1 VKQGGLVGQ
10 NATRIRTIGTG
21 RLRGFT
27 ATDTNLTGGVDAAQ
41 GLFRTLAGR
50 APAGASDRVVG
61 NGLEVVFRA
70 AGKSGH
76 AKVEIVNAGASTLEK
91 ITFLP

>member
-1 VKQGGLVGQ
+1 MTD
-10 NATRIRTIGTG
+10 AIGTG

-27 ATDTNLTGGVDAAQ
+27 ATDTSLVGGTDGAKS
-41 GLFRTLAGR
+41 LFRAIGGRGPLGLA
-50 APAGASDRVVG
+50 DRVVL

-76 AKVEIVNAGASTLEK
+76 AKIEIINHGAATLEK
-91 ITFLP
+91 ITFLQ